1 MGDQSDKLEGG
12 RDSVGVV
19 RFGSLAGAREVTWS
33 LLLFPQGLTRGMVR
47 FWEKRPIRGRGSQ
60 RAGAGRVPAA
70 AVAGLQRR
78 VAAGLHCARG
88 ERIPVQPGAGTPAPP
103 QPQTAVRRRGAGQ
116 GEGRCLCK
124 GTR

>member
-88 ERIPVQPGAGTPAPP
+88 DSGAAWCRHPRATPASNCSPAP
-103 QPQTAVRRRGAGQ
+103 RGRTR
-116 GEGRCLCK
+116 GR
-124 GTR
+124 